1 MRKPTFLIA
10 ARSYIILK
18 GLDFLLKEIE
28 DIEIKWVIAD
38 SNNLLSKI
46 INEEPDFVIL
56 FSDLITSKNRN
67 EFQKYFPDIV
77 KTRLICL
84 CQSSET
90 GNLEKIYSDY
100 IDLNEDKITIIRKL
114 NRIIDIY
121 LPKKSVPSK
130 SPEISEREK
139 NILRNVALGFTN
151 KEIGEKLFISTHT
164 VITHRKNITH
174 KLGIKTISGLTVYAI
189 LNNII
194 AVEEISK

>member
-10 ARSYIILK
+10 ARSYIVLK

-28 DIEIKWVIAD
+28 DIKVIWVIAD

-67 EFQKYFPDIV
+67 EFQKYIPDIV

-90 GNLEKIYSDY
+90 DNLEKIYSDY
-100 IDLNEDKITIIRKL
+100 IDLNDDKITIIKKL

-121 LPKKSVPSK
+121 LPKKSVTSK
-130 SPEISEREK
+130 SSGLSEREK
-139 NILRNVALGFTN
+139 NILRNIALGFTN

-164 VITHRKNITH
+164 VIAHRKNITH